1 MRGGET
7 MRLTVLFF
15 ALFVAL
21 AFVGN
26 VFAVPSGK
34 TVEYVGGS
42 EGKVIFNGKAHAD
55 KGLKCS
61 DCHPKLFPMK
71 KGPGFKMADMD
82 AGKACG
88 ACHNGEKA
96 FKTSD
101 KANCGKCHKK

>member
-1 MRGGET
+1 MGGGET
-7 MRLTVLFF
+7 MRITVSFF
-15 ALFVAL
+15 ALFVAV

-34 TVEYVGGS
+34 TVEYVASS
-42 EGKVIFNGKAHAD
+42 EGKVIFDGKVHTD

-88 ACHNGEKA
+88 ACHNGEKV

-101 KANCGKCHKK
+101 KTICGKCHKK